1 MTALRFT
8 AAFATFA
15 IFFAGASV
23 LVMATPQIIAAATAL
38 GHANSP
44 IGALSLFAPLSAAAA
59 MVMIGITAA
68 NAIMDRRI

>member
-1 MTALRFT
+1 MTTLRFT

-15 IFFAGASV
+15 IFFAGASA

-44 IGALSLFAPLSAAAA
+44 IGALSLFAPLGAAAA
-59 MVMIGITAA
+59 MVMVGITAA